1 MQTSPPSDQ
10 QATATLDP
18 AEVERFKRM
27 APDWWNPDGKFRPLH
42 KIGPAR
48 IQYLRDEI
56 CRRFGRDARADRPL
70 AGLSLIDIG
79 CGGGLV
85 SEPLAKLGAK
95 VTGIDP
101 GAANI
106 EVARDHAGRQG
117 VEVDY
122 RTCLIEDVAA
132 GGETFDVVAC
142 LEVVEHVPDV
152 GTFLQTVARTVR
164 PGGLLICSTINRNLK
179 SFALAIVGA
188 EYVLGWLPRSTHD
201 WNRFVT
207 PEELAAHLKPC
218 GLEAPESTG
227 LVYNPLIDRWDL
239 SADTGVNYFAAASK
253 PA

>member
-1 MQTSPPSDQ
+1 MQTSPNEQTSGP
-10 QATATLDP
+10 TLDLN
-18 AEVERFKRM
+18 EVERFRRM

-56 CRRFGRDARADRPL
+56 CRRYGRNPIADQPL
-70 AGLSLIDIG
+70 AGLSVIDIG

-101 GAANI
+101 GEANI
-106 EVARDHAGRQG
+106 KVARDHAAGQG
-117 VEVDY
+117 VAVDY
-122 RTCLIEDVAA
+122 RTALIEDIAA
-132 GGETFDVVAC
+132 AGETFDVVAC

-152 GTFLQTVARTVR
+152 AAFLKLVTKTVK

-179 SFALAIVGA
+179 SYALAIVGA
-188 EYVLGWLPRSTHD
+188 EYVLRWLPKGTHD

-207 PEELAAHLKPC
+207 PAELSAHMQAC
-218 GLEAPESTG
+218 GLSVPQATG
-227 LVYNPLIDRWDL
+227 LVYNPLRDQWGL
-239 SADTGVNYFAAASK
+239 SPDTDVNYFAAASR

>member
-1 MQTSPPSDQ
+1 
-10 QATATLDP
+10 
-18 AEVERFKRM
+18 M

-56 CRRFGRDARADRPL
+56 CRRFGRNPQAARPL
-70 AGLSLIDIG
+70 AGLSLLDIG

-85 SEPLAKLGAK
+85 SEPLAKLGAD

-101 GAANI
+101 GDTNI
-106 EVARDHAGRQG
+106 KVARDHAAGQG
-117 VEVDY
+117 VNVTY
-122 RTCLIEDVAA
+122 RTALIEDLAA
-132 GGETFDVVAC
+132 AGETFDVVAC

-152 GTFLQTVARTVR
+152 AAFLKTVVKTVK
-164 PGGLLICSTINRNLK
+164 PGGMLICSTINRNLK

-188 EYVLGWLPRSTHD
+188 EYVLRWLPKGTHD

-207 PEELAAHLKPC
+207 PQELAGFVSAS
-218 GLEAPESTG
+218 GLTAPQATG
-227 LVYNPLIDRWDL
+227 LVYNPLRDQWLL
-239 SADTGVNYFAAASK
+239 SADTDVNYFSAASK